1 MIERN
6 LMERWVR
13 TWWRMSQTV
22 VVSCVEEIRIWVVF
36 LEFLV

>member
-13 TWWRMSQTV
+13 RWWRMSQTV
-22 VVSCVEEIRIWVVF
+22 VASCVEEIHIWVVF